1 MSVNVRHL
9 LVSTKEMAD
18 DLMTQLRGGADFE
31 ELASSISMCEFTRE
45 EGGKVGWVGKDDDF
59 LDDRS
64 QPSALNPQPSALS
77 PQPLSPSAPQP
88 SIFCPSSPHPP
99 IPSSPHPL
107 YLELDRLPD
116 AARKEALIR
125 KPGDMVVVET
135 SLGHHIVKVCGP
147 QTGRGLGI
155 F

>member
-1 MSVNVRHL
+1 
-9 LVSTKEMAD
+9 MAD

-64 QPSALNPQPSALS
+64 QPSALSPQPSTLSPQPSAPQPLSSSALS
-77 PQPLSPSAPQP
+77 PQPFAPLP
-88 SIFCPSSPHPP
+88 L

-107 YLELDRLPD
+107 FLKLDRLPD

-135 SLGHHIVKVCGP
+135 SLGHHIVKVCDP
-147 QTGRGLGI
+147 HTGRGL
-155 F
+155 